1 MSARDRIL
9 IVVADGEHARFVQPA
24 ENRTLHTIES
34 FDAISAH
41 QRTSD
46 LGDDAPGA
54 TYHTGSTAHHAL
66 NPRHDR
72 HRLEIASFCQFV
84 AGQIN
89 ERNHEY
95 EKLLVIAP
103 SSSNAGIVSH
113 LRPEARTKMIGT
125 IRKDLTKMPD
135 HFLKDHIEYV
145 I

>member
-1 MSARDRIL
+1 MSARNRIL

-24 ENRTLHTIES
+24 ENHALHTIES

-66 NPRHDR
+66 NPHHDR
-72 HRLEIASFCQFV
+72 HRLEMASFCKFI

-89 ERNHEY
+89 ERNDEY

-103 SSSNAGIVSH
+103 SSSNAGIVGH
-113 LRPEARTKMIGT
+113 LTPEARTKIIGT
-125 IRKDLTKMPD
+125 ITKDLTKTPD
-135 HFLKDHIEYV
+135 YFLKDHIEYV